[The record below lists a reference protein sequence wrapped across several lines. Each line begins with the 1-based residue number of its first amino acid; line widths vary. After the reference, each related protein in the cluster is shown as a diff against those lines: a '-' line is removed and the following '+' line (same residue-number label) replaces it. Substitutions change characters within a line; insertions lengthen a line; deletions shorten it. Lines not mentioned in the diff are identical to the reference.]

1 MDAIANDAVTK
12 ESKET
17 ESSMSMNNQEAINI
31 IQALVNGINPLS
43 DEPLP
48 ANDLCLNSDIERA
61 LQAAIPA
68 LESRIRYDER
78 QAKLPANAGKP
89 WTDEED
95 YQLTKAFDDG
105 NLSLPLLNN
114 MSELKAQLLHGWSSL
129 VKSLAKALDTIVA

>member
-17 ESSMSMNNQEAINI
+17 ESSRSMNNQEAINI

-95 YQLTKAFDDG
+95 QQLVEAFDDG
-105 NLSLPLLNN
+105 NSIATLVEQHERTKGSIT
-114 MSELKAQLLHGWSSL
+114 SRL
-129 VKSLAKALDTIVA
+129 VKFGKITS

>member
-105 NLSLPLLNN
+105 NSIATLVEQHERTKGSITSRLLKFGKIT
-114 MSELKAQLLHGWSSL
+114 S
-129 VKSLAKALDTIVA
+129 